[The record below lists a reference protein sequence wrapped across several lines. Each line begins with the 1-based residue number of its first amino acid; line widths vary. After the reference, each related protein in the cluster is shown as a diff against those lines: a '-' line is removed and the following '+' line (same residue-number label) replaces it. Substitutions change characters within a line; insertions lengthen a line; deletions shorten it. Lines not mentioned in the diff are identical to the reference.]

1 MIVFSTSSYTV
12 TFLPS
17 TTSLTLLPSASF
29 LATLALIVTSSK
41 LSFSFTA
48 EAIRPTAILRISLAL
63 DSVVLIFREADNH
76 ILILFESYIK
86 IHLLSHVSRNGRW
99 SGWYGGGIVV
109 VYIKKS
115 A

>member
-1 MIVFSTSSYTV
+1 MKDQENRFREWCWIPNSMH
-12 TFLPS
+12 
-17 TTSLTLLPSASF
+17 
-29 LATLALIVTSSK
+29 ALN
-41 LSFSFTA
+41 
-48 EAIRPTAILRISLAL
+48 
-63 DSVVLIFREADNH
+63 SVVLIFREADNH